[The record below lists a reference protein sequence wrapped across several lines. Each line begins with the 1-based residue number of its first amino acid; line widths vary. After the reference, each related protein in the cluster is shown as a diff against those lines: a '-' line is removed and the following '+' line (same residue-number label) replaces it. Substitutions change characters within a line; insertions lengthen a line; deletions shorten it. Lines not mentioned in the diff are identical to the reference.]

1 MRHVFVSRANGFT
14 LEESPEPTIYADT
27 DVIVKVSVTTICGS
41 DVHLIHGD
49 MDTPW
54 GFALGH
60 EFVGVVH
67 KAGAEVRKFRMG
79 DRVVAPAMVWCG
91 ECQSCRRHQ
100 NQACER
106 GGIFGSGK
114 GFGDL
119 GGAQAEFVRV
129 PWADNCLSAVPDD
142 VNDAQALA
150 VGDILST
157 GWSAVKNSVHAPGST
172 LVVLGAGPVGLSAVH
187 TARLEGISQVIA
199 VDVLPDRLNVAK
211 RLGATHVIN
220 PAKESV
226 AEKVMELT
234 GGRGAEAI
242 VDAAGVKGSVDSWS
256 SVAAVG
262 AKVAMV
268 GIPSASVEMPLAA
281 LQMKNI
287 TIWMGLGN
295 TAYMDTLLQFIQDG
309 VLDPSPIFSEV
320 IPFDNIETGLHE
332 FISRKP
338 GLLKPLIT
346 VG

>member
-1 MRHVFVSRANGFT
+1 MRHVFVSNANIFA
-14 LEESPEPTIYADT
+14 LEECPEPVIQAET
-27 DVIVKVSVTTICGS
+27 DIIVKVSVTTICGS
-41 DVHLIHGD
+41 DVHLIHGG

-67 KAGAEVRKFRMG
+67 EAGAEVRKFKLG
-79 DRVVAPAMVWCG
+79 DRVVAPAGVWCG
-91 ECQSCRRHQ
+91 QCQNCRRHQ
-100 NQACER
+100 IQACEQ

-114 GFGDL
+114 GFGGL

-129 PWADNCLSAVPDD
+129 PWADNCVSAIPDG
-142 VNDAQALA
+142 VGDAQALT

-157 GWSAVKNSVHAPGST
+157 GWSAVKNSVSARGDT

-187 TARLEGISQVIA
+187 TARLEGVSHVIA
-199 VDVLPDRLNVAK
+199 VDILPDRLDIAK
-211 RLGATHVIN
+211 RLGASHVID

-226 AEKVMELT
+226 VDSIMALT
-234 GGRGAEAI
+234 GGCGAEAI
-242 VDAAGVKGSVDSWS
+242 VDAAGVRGSIDSWP

-262 AKVAMV
+262 AKIAMV
-268 GIPSASVEMPLAA
+268 GIPTAPVEMPLAA

-287 TIWMGLGN
+287 TLWMGLGN
-295 TAYMDTLLQFIQDG
+295 LAHMDNLLQFIQEG

-320 IPFDNIETGLHE
+320 TTFDNIETGLNE

-338 GLLKPLIT
+338 GLVKPLISI
-346 VG
+346 G